1 MRSWST
7 ERKLTIAVKVSSLR
21 SVAITEALLVSRFAA
36 CSACTAADTLVRFCI
51 AGGSRQLESLSRDG
65 RLGGEEIGE
74 IVGFVFGVMDGL
86 GVGRRQQRSFVPVW
100 NLVEQRSPQP
110 SQLSSSWRSPE

>member
-7 ERKLTIAVKVSSLR
+7 HRKLTIAVKVSSLR
-21 SVAITEALLVSRFAA
+21 SVTVTEALLFSRFAA
-36 CSACTAADTLVRFCI
+36 CSACTAADTLVRFSV

-74 IVGFVFGVMDGL
+74 IVGLVFGVMDGL
-86 GVGRRQQRSFVPVW
+86 GVGRRQQRSFVPIMAV
-100 NLVEQRSPQP
+100 VEQIPRQP
-110 SQLSSSWRSPE
+110 SQLSSS